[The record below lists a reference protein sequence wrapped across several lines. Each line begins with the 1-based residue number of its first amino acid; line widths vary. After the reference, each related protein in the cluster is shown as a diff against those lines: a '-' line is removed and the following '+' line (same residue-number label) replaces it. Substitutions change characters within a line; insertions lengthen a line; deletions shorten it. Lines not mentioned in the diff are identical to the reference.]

1 MAKKQFVIGM
11 DGGATKTAAMLSD
24 LNGNVLGEETG
35 GPSNPQVVGF
45 EKVGEVIL
53 GLVEDLC
60 GRAGCKPNEVL
71 SIVAGLAGAGRDTDK
86 EHVKAAVATEAK
98 KSKISI
104 GQVGVETD
112 GRIALEGAFKGK
124 PGIIVIAGTGSFAL
138 AKDHKGVTHRAGG
151 WGRVLGDEGSGYS
164 IGRDGLNAVTKH
176 MDRRGRPT
184 LLTELIDQRLELS
197 SHDKLIGAIYRNN
210 FDVATVAPLVIEA
223 AEAKDAECQRI
234 LNKATFELFEHVR
247 VLVNRIEESK
257 GARAKIPVAFI
268 GGLIS
273 NDNVYRR
280 ILTQKITFSMPQV
293 SVVLPEASPTYGA
306 VLLSIRSAQD
316 QL

>member
-1 MAKKQFVIGM
+1 M

-24 LNGNVLGEETG
+24 LSGNVLAEDTG

-45 EKVGEVIL
+45 EKVGEVIV
-53 GLVEDLC
+53 GLVVELS
-60 GRAGCKPNEVL
+60 GRAGCKANDVVSL
-71 SIVAGLAGAGRDTDK
+71 VAGLAGAGREGDK
-86 EHVKAAVATEAK
+86 DQVKAAIASEARK
-98 KSKISI
+98 RKVVM
-104 GQVGVETD
+104 GHVGIETD

-124 PGIIVIAGTGSFAL
+124 PGIIIIAGTGSFAL
-138 AKDHKGVTHRAGG
+138 AKDHKGATHRAGG
-151 WGRVLGDEGSGYS
+151 WGRILGDEGSGYT

-176 MDRRGRPT
+176 LDGRGKPT
-184 LLTELIDQRLELS
+184 ILTELIDRRFGLS
-197 SHDKLIGAIYRNN
+197 NHEKIIGAIYRSN

-247 VLVNRIEESK
+247 ILVNRIEESK

-268 GGLIS
+268 GSLIS
-273 NDNVYRR
+273 NENVYRK

-293 SVVLPEASPTYGA
+293 SVIAPEAPPTYGA
-306 VLLSIRSAQD
+306 VLLSLRSAQD

>member
-24 LNGNVLGEETG
+24 LSGNVLAEETS

-45 EKVGEVIL
+45 EKVAEVIV
-53 GLVEDLC
+53 GLAEELA
-60 GRAGCKPNEVL
+60 GRAGCKTND
-71 SIVAGLAGAGRDTDK
+71 IVSLIAGLAGAGRDGDK
-86 EHVKAAVATEAK
+86 DQVKAAVASEAK
-98 KSKISI
+98 RRKAVL
-104 GQVGVETD
+104 GRVGIETD

-124 PGIIVIAGTGSFAL
+124 SGIIIIAGTGSFAL
-138 AKDHKGVTHRAGG
+138 AKDHKGSTHRVGG
-151 WGRVLGDEGSGYS
+151 WGRILGDEGSGYT

-176 MDRRGRPT
+176 LDGRGKPT
-184 LLTELIDQRLELS
+184 LLTALIDQRFGLS
-197 SHDKLIGAIYRNN
+197 NHEKIIGSIYRSS
-210 FDVATVAPLVIEA
+210 FDVATVAPLVVEA
-223 AEAKDAECQRI
+223 AEAKDPECQRI

-247 VLVNRIEESK
+247 VLVNKIEESK

-293 SVVLPEASPTYGA
+293 HVIVPEASPTYGA